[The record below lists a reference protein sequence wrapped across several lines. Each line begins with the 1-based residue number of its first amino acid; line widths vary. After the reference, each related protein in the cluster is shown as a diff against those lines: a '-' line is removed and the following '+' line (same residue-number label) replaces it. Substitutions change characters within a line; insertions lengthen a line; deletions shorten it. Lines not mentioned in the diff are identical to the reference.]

1 MPSTGAIM
9 GKDRA
14 PGGRGR
20 DPSPLGAFWGTL
32 DPCPLL
38 CTQLESR
45 QLQPVLGHDAGG
57 RDPVP
62 PGHLPTLS
70 HRHEHER
77 DARESPQME
86 GETEARY
93 GLSLPVPWLHP
104 VLSPSPSASNVP
116 AVSPTPGKGLCSRGR
131 GGGGREGAMPG
142 GCRRQPLC
150 LETAAQQIPP
160 DNPRAASVVFSPVPP
175 CRFPIGKPSPQ
186 LLSRQSRLRQRFAS
200 GVPPSAPGGCT

>member
-116 AVSPTPGKGLCSRGR
+116 AVSPTLGKGLCSRGR
-131 GGGGREGAMPG
+131 GGEAGKGPCRVGAAGSP
-142 GCRRQPLC
+142 CVWRRQLSKFPL
-150 LETAAQQIPP
+150 TIPGLP
-160 DNPRAASVVFSPVPP
+160 VLFFPPFLRAGFPSESRPRS
-175 CRFPIGKPSPQ
+175 C
-186 LLSRQSRLRQRFAS
+186 
-200 GVPPSAPGGCT
+200 